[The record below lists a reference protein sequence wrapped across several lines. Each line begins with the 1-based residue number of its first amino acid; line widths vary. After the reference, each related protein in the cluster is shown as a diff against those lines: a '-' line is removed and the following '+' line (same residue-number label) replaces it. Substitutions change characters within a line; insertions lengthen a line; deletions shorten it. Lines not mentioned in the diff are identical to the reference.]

1 MTRGYRR
8 LLTAAL
14 ARRWLVMLAFALV
27 AGSNVLLLG
36 ALKSELA
43 PIEDRGVIIG
53 VFLGPEGATLDYTDR
68 YAKQLEDIY
77 ANTSDVERYFVVAG
91 NPTVSQGISFVGLP
105 TGVSASATRRAVVK
119 ELFPKF
125 MGIPGRPGLPGVAAL
140 ARPESARAAGQFRH
154 RDLGV
159 VR

>member
-27 AGSNVLLLG
+27 AGANVLLLG

-53 VFLGPEGATLDYTDR
+53 VFVGPEGATLDYTDR
-68 YAKQLEDIY
+68 YGKQLEDIY
-77 ANTSDVERYFVVAG
+77 ANT
-91 NPTVSQGISFVGLP
+91 
-105 TGVSASATRRAVVK
+105 RRHRA
-119 ELFPKF
+119 LLRRLRQPDRQPGDFLRR
-125 MGIPGRPGLPGVAAL
+125 PGRL
-140 ARPESARAAGQFRH
+140 E
-154 RDLGV
+154 
-159 VR
+159 